1 MKEFFFNVLIA
12 SSIFGSIIVISSRHP
27 IHSLFGLIGV
37 VVSFVFILIPLGVEF
52 FGLTMVTVYLGA
64 VVVLFL
70 FMVMMLDIKSSN
82 LRKEFL
88 YTWPVSFIF
97 GGMLFYFIYTI
108 SGKSVGS
115 YEDFSP
121 FYKRILV
128 DLQYIDYKSMYLNVT
143 NIEAIGWL
151 IYSPFAPWLLLVG
164 IILLVAILGAV
175 ILTKTNYIS
184 NDRKRT
190 FVDQQLSRNSL
201 NSVFFAR
208 RKKKN
213 NDKK

>member
-1 MKEFFFNVLIA
+1 MKELFLNVLIA

-97 GGMLFYFIYTI
+97 GGMIFYFIYAI
-108 SGKSVGS
+108 SGKNGDIGLHP
-115 YEDFSP
+115 Y
-121 FYKRILV
+121 YLRRI
-128 DLQYIDYKSMYLNVT
+128 DLQYIDFKSIYLNVT

-151 IYSPFAPWLLLVG
+151 LYSPFAPWLLLVG

-190 FVDQQLSRNSL
+190 FVINKYLEIH
-201 NSVFFAR
+201 
-208 RKKKN
+208 
-213 NDKK
+213 